1 MSLIFFWDCGVLF
14 VRGCRHNGDPSK
26 YWSVTFLM
34 GWGMFFVLGVY
45 VAFAAFGADRII
57 GSCDMSIHPL
67 FQSTL
72 GWKAA
77 NQGYPKI
84 ALWSPRSER

>member
-1 MSLIFFWDCGVLF
+1 MFGSLV
-14 VRGCRHNGDPSK
+14 VDPIVTCPRK
-26 YWSVTFLM
+26 YWSVALFMGHRTF
-34 GWGMFFVLGVY
+34 FILGVY
-45 VAFAAFGADRII
+45 EAFAALGADKTI
-57 GSCDMSIHPL
+57 GSCEMSIHPF

-84 ALWSPRSER
+84 ALWSPKSER